1 MRRVATIIGLII
13 SFLILCQTT
22 VMSFHLINQP
32 DVFSLNAG
40 IILFGIEIFTM
51 IVLVNHTFNL
61 IIGWN
66 QKVEEV
72 PEEVPTEEIPTE
84 TPIVKK
90 KKRNYYRPKKK
101 SDFPIGSIEKKEK
114 QI

>member
-1 MRRVATIIGLII
+1 MKRVATIIGLII

-51 IVLVNHTFNL
+51 IVLVNYTYNL
-61 IIGWN
+61 IIGWDK
-66 QKVEEV
+66 KVEES
-72 PEEVPTEEIPTE
+72 PEEVPTE

-90 KKRNYYRPKKK
+90 KKRNYYKPKKK